1 MTVSNTTV
9 KLNYNGNGSNRTFAL
24 TFPLLSA
31 AHLRIVVTDAAGTET
46 EINNNFSL
54 NTALDTLTYPTV
66 ASGLSPLPTG
76 STLTLIR
83 QTPLTQEIDLQSGG
97 ALDAAELE
105 TGYDKLT
112 YLLQELKEQVARCI
126 KYAVATTDIH
136 TAEQFLS
143 DITTAAENAATSAT
157 SAATAANNANT
168 KATQA
173 AASAT
178 AAAGSAT
185 TAATSANAAA
195 SSASTALEYRNAAS
209 TYATLSQGFA
219 VDAQNAKDDAVLA
232 KNTAQGFKDSAQ
244 AAAASASS
252 SVATVAQ
259 YKEDAQTACD
269 SAAEHKNAALA
280 AKGGA
285 ETAQAAA
292 ELAQEAAE
300 NAQAG
305 AELAQ
310 TAAETAASSV
320 PHYKAGTNIT
330 IDPDGTINAT
340 GGGGGG
346 GSVDVD
352 GSLSPTST
360 NPVANSAIYAA
371 LQGKQDSLSTAQLN
385 AANSGITAAKVSTH
399 DTHIANSDVHVTA
412 AQKTAWNAKQE
423 AISDLATI
431 RANAQAGAQ
440 AAENAATY
448 GDVVTHD
455 ASEFQAAG
463 NYAPASHTHTAGQ
476 VTGLPTKLSDFTDD
490 LGSNPAHTHAQYLT
504 AVPVANTTTAGCVKP
519 DGTTITASADGTI
532 SAVGG
537 GSASLSATYDSTN
550 KILTLQ

>member
-31 AHLRIVVTDAAGTET
+31 AHLRIVVTDASGTET

-66 ASGLSPLPTG
+66 ASGLTPLPTG

-97 ALDAAELE
+97 ALDAEQLE
-105 TGYDKLT
+105 RGYDKLT
-112 YLLQELKEQVARCI
+112 YLLQEIKEQVARCI
-126 KYAVATTDIH
+126 KYAVAQTDIH

-143 DITTAAENAATSAT
+143 DIQTAADNAATSAT

-168 KATQA
+168 RATQA

-185 TAATSANAAA
+185 TAGTYANAASSSANA
-195 SSASTALEYRNAAS
+195 ALEYRNDAS
-209 TYATLSQGFA
+209 TYATLSQGYA

-232 KNTAQGFKDSAQ
+232 KNTAQGFKDTAQ
-244 AAAASASS
+244 TAAASASA

-259 YKEDAQTACD
+259 YKEDAQAASD
-269 SAAEHKNAALA
+269 SAAEHKHAALS

-285 ETAQAAA
+285 ELAQAAAEDAQAAA
-292 ELAQEAAE
+292 ELAQAAAE
-300 NAQAG
+300 DAQD
-305 AELAQ
+305 
-310 TAAETAASSV
+310 AAETAAASV
-320 PHYKAGTNIT
+320 PHYKAGKNIT
-330 IDPDGTINAT
+330 IDADGTINAQ
-340 GGGGGG
+340 GGGGG

-352 GSLSPTST
+352 GSLDPDSH

-371 LQGKQDSLSTAQLN
+371 LQGKQASLSAAQLN
-385 AANSGITAAKVSTH
+385 AANSGATATKVSGY
-399 DTHIANSDVHVTA
+399 DTHVANGDIHVTA
-412 AQKTAWNAKQE
+412 AQKAEWSGKQD
-423 AISDLATI
+423 AINDLAII
-431 RANAQAGAQ
+431 RANAQAGAG
-440 AAENAATY
+440 AAEAAATY

-463 NYAPASHTHTAGQ
+463 SYAPASHTHTKAQ
-476 VTGLPTKLSDFTDD
+476 VTDMPTKLSAFTDD
-490 LGSNPAHTHAQYLT
+490 LGTNPTHSHSQYLT
-504 AVPVANTTTAGCVKP
+504 SVPVATQATAGIVKP
-519 DGTTITASADGTI
+519 DGITITAAADGTL

-550 KILTLQ
+550 KILTLE